1 MKTSINNRSVR
12 ASFQSRHHL
21 QHHLVPGDGPRD
33 ATRDVPRDLPRNV
46 RRDLQKP
53 IRVMKFG
60 GTSVGDAA
68 CIARVV
74 EIVRAAS
81 RESHVVVVV
90 SAMSGVT
97 NKLIEAAVRSEAGEH
112 APAAAIFEAIR
123 QQHQTAIEALIP
135 SAEQRSRI
143 DRKMNDLFQ
152 EGDRLCRGAVL
163 LRELTL
169 RSRDAISSLGERLSA
184 PLVAGALAEQGIA
197 SAAIEATELVVTDS
211 CHGAADPFIDLTREL
226 CDSRLRPLLHQGI
239 VPVVT
244 GFIGATPEGVLTTL
258 GRGGSDYSATILG
271 AALDAD
277 EVVIWT
283 DVDGMQTVDPRL
295 VPGGCTI
302 PEISYREAEELAY
315 FGAKVLHPKTL
326 RAVAQCGIPLW
337 IRNTFTPELRGTR
350 ITPAGPSAGD
360 RVTAL
365 TAIQDVV
372 MITVGG
378 PGMVGVQD
386 VLGRTVRTTAAL
398 RADVLLIS
406 QSSSQN
412 DLCLVIASTHAKATV
427 EALRHEFA
435 HDLAHEKAEHI
446 NVDAGVAMVA
456 VVGQN
461 IRGRARFVGRT
472 FRALDS
478 ENVNIV
484 AIAQGSTESTISLV
498 VAKKD
503 VKAALACLHQEFQLG
518 NPSNKIIAQQE
529 NYLMP
534 CVLSQHADLAD
545 Q

>member
-1 MKTSINNRSVR
+1 MKIPMTNRSLH
-12 ASFQSRHHL
+12 SGFQSRRRL
-21 QHHLVPGDGPRD
+21 QHHPIPGD
-33 ATRDVPRDLPRNV
+33 VPKEA
-46 RRDLQKP
+46 RRDGKKP
-53 IRVMKFG
+53 IRIMKFG

-81 RESHVVVVV
+81 EESHVVVVV

-97 NKLIEAAVRSEAGEH
+97 NKLIEAAVHSEAGEH
-112 APAAAIFEAIR
+112 APAAAILERIR
-123 QQHQTAIEALIP
+123 QQHQSAIEALIP
-135 SAEQRSRI
+135 SPEQRGRI

-184 PLVAGALAEQGIA
+184 PLVAGALVEQGMA
-197 SAAIEATELVVTDS
+197 GAAIEATELVVTDS
-211 CHGAADPFIDLTREL
+211 CHGAAEPFIDLTREL
-226 CDSRLRPLLHQGI
+226 CDSRLRPLLEQGI
-239 VPVVT
+239 VQVVT

-302 PEISYREAEELAY
+302 PEISSREAEGLAY

-337 IRNTFTPELRGTR
+337 IRNTFSPELPGTR

-398 RADVLLIS
+398 RADLLLIS

-412 DLCLVIASTHAKATV
+412 DLCLVIASPYAKATV
-427 EALRHEFA
+427 EALCHEFA
-435 HDLAHEKAEHI
+435 HDLAHEKTEHI
-446 NVDAGVAMVA
+446 NVDAGVAIVA

-461 IRGRARFVGRT
+461 VRGRARFAGRT
-472 FRALDS
+472 FRALDR
-478 ENVNIV
+478 ENVNLV

-498 VAKKD
+498 VAKED
-503 VKAALACLHQEFQLG
+503 VKTVLACLHTEFQLG
-518 NPSNKIIAQQE
+518 NPPEKDKDQIATQRE
-529 NYLMP
+529 DYLMP

-545 Q
+545 QK